1 MFSLHPVVT
10 LNHFSFRPSSGC
22 RYKDAGEA
30 LRRKQDKEREAA
42 GLPPV
47 QRLGRAAAPQR
58 GQRGG
63 GPNRGGGRG
72 AAPPAR
78 GGGGSVRTG
87 PAGGAR
93 TFHTAD
99 KNLYVHLLNHLKKK
113 ELLPVVV
120 FTFSKKRCE
129 EYAGTLTNFDLCMSG
144 ERSEVHVLIEK
155 ALGRLKPEDRALPQI
170 ARMRDLLG
178 RGIGVHHGGLLPLVK
193 EVVEILFARGLVK
206 ILFAT
211 ETFAMVSYAHCI
223 IPRLGTALNG
233 FSFSRGSTCLL
244 GVSFSRIPVS
254 TTAVLSATSCQGST
268 HKCLGVPVVAA
279 SIPPVWLSLSPGMS
293 FQM

>member
-1 MFSLHPVVT
+1 MT
-10 LNHFSFRPSSGC
+10 C
-22 RYKDAGEA
+22 RYKDAVEA

-42 GLPPV
+42 GLAPV

-72 AAPPAR
+72 APSPAR
-78 GGGGSVRTG
+78 GGGGPVRTG

-129 EYAGTLTNFDLCMSG
+129 EYAGTLTNFDLCTSG
-144 ERSEVHVLIEK
+144 EKSEVHVLIER

-211 ETFAMVSYAHCI
+211 ETFAMVSAPSI
-223 IPRLGTALNG
+223 IPSLRRRSPVL
-233 FSFSRGSTCLL
+233 RGSTCLL
-244 GVSFSRIPVS
+244 DALCSRISVS
-254 TTAVLSATSCQGST
+254 TTAVISATSCPGST
-268 HKCLGVPVVAA
+268 HKCLGVPVVVA
-279 SIPPVWLSLSPGMS
+279 SIPPVWSSLSPGMS
-293 FQM
+293 FQMYEPLVAKSLETDERWDRP

>member
-1 MFSLHPVVT
+1 MSTPAFST
-10 LNHFSFRPSSGC
+10 PSGETQRLRSSAC

-63 GPNRGGGRG
+63 VANRGGGRG
-72 AAPPAR
+72 APR
-78 GGGGSVRTG
+78 GGGGPVRTG

-129 EYAGTLTNFDLCMSG
+129 EYAGTLTNFDLCASG
-144 ERSEVHVLIEK
+144 EKSEVHVLIEK
-155 ALGRLKPEDRALPQI
+155 ALGRLKPEDRVLPQI

-206 ILFAT
+206 VLFAT
-211 ETFAMVSYAHCI
+211 ETFAMVRRSSLCPHCRS
-223 IPRLGTALNG
+223 PVL
-233 FSFSRGSTCLL
+233 RGSTCPL
-244 GVSFSRIPVS
+244 GVSSSRISAS
-254 TTAVLSATSCQGST
+254 TMGEASATSCLEST
-268 HKCLGVPVVAA
+268 PKCLGVPGAVVW
-279 SIPPVWLSLSPGMS
+279 ILPV
-293 FQM
+293 